1 MPTPKILAFAGATR
15 SESFNK
21 KLIRVMA
28 ALARDAGAEVT
39 LIDLRD
45 FPMPLYDG
53 DLEQE
58 KGLPENALRLKEMF
72 KAHHGF
78 LISAPE
84 YNSSITAVLKNTID
98 WVSRPIPGEK
108 RLEAYV
114 GKTALLVAA
123 SPGALG
129 GLRGLY
135 ALRWILA
142 NIFVT
147 VLPEQ
152 RAVHA
157 DQNTFA
163 ADGSLSE
170 LKLRDE
176 LAGMAKR
183 LVEVT
188 GKVVG

>member
-1 MPTPKILAFAGATR
+1 MPTPKILAFAGSTR
-15 SESFNK
+15 AESFNK
-21 KLIRVMA
+21 KLVRVVA
-28 ALARDAGAEVT
+28 GLVRDAGADVT
-39 LIDLRD
+39 TIDLRD

-53 DLEQE
+53 DFEEQN
-58 KGLPENALRLKEMF
+58 GLPDNALKLKVLF
-72 KAHHGF
+72 KSHHGF

-98 WVSRPIPGEK
+98 WVSRPLPGEK

-135 ALRWILA
+135 ALRWILS

-147 VLPEQ
+147 VLPDQ
-152 RAVHA
+152 RAVA
-157 DQNTFA
+157 VQPGTFA
-163 ADGSLSE
+163 ADGL
-170 LKLRDE
+170 LTDAKLRDE
-176 LAGMAKR
+176 LAGLAKQ
-183 LVEVT
+183 LVEIT
-188 GKVVG
+188 RKIIQ

>member
-1 MPTPKILAFAGATR
+1 
-15 SESFNK
+15 
-21 KLIRVMA
+21 
-28 ALARDAGAEVT
+28 
-39 LIDLRD
+39 
-45 FPMPLYDG
+45 
-53 DLEQE
+53 
-58 KGLPENALRLKEMF
+58 LPENARRLKELF

-98 WVSRPIPGEK
+98 WVSRPLPGEK

-123 SPGALG
+123 SQGALG

-135 ALRWILA
+135 GLGWILA

-152 RAVHA
+152 RAVKVE
-157 DQNTFA
+157 QNTFG
-163 ADGSLSE
+163 ADGSLTDA
-170 LKLRDE
+170 KLREE
-176 LAGMAKR
+176 LAGFAKR

-188 GKVVG
+188 GKIVG